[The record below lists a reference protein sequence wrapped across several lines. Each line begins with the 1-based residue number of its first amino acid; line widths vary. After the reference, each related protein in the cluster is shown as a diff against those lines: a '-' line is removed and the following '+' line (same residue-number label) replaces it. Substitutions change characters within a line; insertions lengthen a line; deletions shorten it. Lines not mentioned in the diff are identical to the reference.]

1 MFDFC
6 VGSICPGRHLAA
18 NSVSNSDI
26 QDEIMFNLEQ
36 IVASIMISNIIAVF
50 KIEKAIGLEGE
61 PIEPK
66 VEYLGLI
73 R

>member
-1 MFDFC
+1 MFEFC

-36 IVASIMISNIIAVF
+36 IVASYHDIQYRSGIQDRKGHRTGRRTN
-50 KIEKAIGLEGE
+50 
-61 PIEPK
+61 
-66 VEYLGLI
+66 
-73 R
+73 

>member
-1 MFDFC
+1 
-6 VGSICPGRHLAA
+6 
-18 NSVSNSDI
+18 
-26 QDEIMFNLEQ
+26 
-36 IVASIMISNIIAVF
+36 MISNIVAVF